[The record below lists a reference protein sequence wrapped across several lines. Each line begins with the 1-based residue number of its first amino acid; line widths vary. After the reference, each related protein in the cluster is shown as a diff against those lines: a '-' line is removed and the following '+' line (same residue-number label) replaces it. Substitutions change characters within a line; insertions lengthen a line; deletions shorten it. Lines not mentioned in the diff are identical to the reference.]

1 MPGSALDHLG
11 HHAVIC
17 KYGEDLV
24 TQHNMIRDTHWR
36 TCHQAFRQA
45 DIGVKVEVSNNF
57 SRDHSK
63 TRPADILL
71 LNWFLGQ
78 NCSIRC
84 VHPPLNHVILLK
96 AGVLTTAAAQAIESR
111 KHHANDSKC
120 SDLGWV
126 CASMVVELCGKEATE

>member
-17 KYGEDLV
+17 KYGEDVV
-24 TQHNMIRDTHWR
+24 TQHNMIRDSHWR

-45 DIGVKVEVSNNF
+45 DIGVKV
-57 SRDHSK
+57 
-63 TRPADILL
+63 DILL

-78 NCSIRC
+78 NCNIRC

-96 AGVLTTAAAQAIESR
+96 AGASTTAAAQAIESR
-111 KHHANDSKC
+111 KHHANDPKC

-126 CASMVVELCGKEATE
+126 CVYGR